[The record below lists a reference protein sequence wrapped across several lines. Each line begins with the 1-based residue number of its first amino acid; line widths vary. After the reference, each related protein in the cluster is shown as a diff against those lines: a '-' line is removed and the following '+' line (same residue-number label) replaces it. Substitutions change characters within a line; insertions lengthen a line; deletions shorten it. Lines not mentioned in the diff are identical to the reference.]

1 MVRNKVSQSE
11 EGSTNKKEV
20 SNPSQEAVCPECGGG
35 TIHDSEHGET
45 RCKQCGLVLT
55 QEAIDHGPE
64 WRSFYVDEK
73 NQKSRVGAPLTPL
86 LHDRGLSTTIGW
98 QNKDAYGKQLSARK
112 RTQMHRLRK
121 WDKRFQTRDA
131 RDRNLK
137 QAFNEIRRMSSA
149 LGLIDPVQETA
160 SVIYRRAVDEG
171 LLPGRSIEAMAT
183 ASLYAAARQH
193 NTPRTLSEC
202 TAVSRVPQLP
212 IQRAYRYLS
221 RQLGL
226 QLQPA
231 DPMQYIR
238 QFASGLNATEE
249 TENLAREILKA
260 GVGANI
266 LSGKKPAGLA
276 AAALYS
282 ASQLSGEEF
291 TQETISNESKVSH
304 VTIRDR
310 YHELL
315 KIYLERN
322 ES

>member
-1 MVRNKVSQSE
+1 MVRNKLSQSE
-11 EGSTNKKEV
+11 EGSTNKEKF
-20 SNPSQEAVCPECGGG
+20 SHPSQETLCPECGGK
-35 TIHDSEHGET
+35 TMHDSEHGET
-45 RCKQCGLVLT
+45 RCQQCGLVLT
-55 QEAIDHGPE
+55 QEAIDRGPE
-64 WRSFYVDEK
+64 WRSFYADEK
-73 NQKSRVGAPLTPL
+73 DRRNRVGAPLSPL

-98 QNKDAYGKQLSARK
+98 QNKDAYGKQLSAEK

-121 WDKRFQTRDA
+121 WDNRFRTKNAQ
-131 RDRNLK
+131 DRNLK

-149 LGLIDPVQETA
+149 LGLIDPVKETTG
-160 SVIYRRAVDEG
+160 VIYRRAVSEG

-202 TAVSRVPQLP
+202 AAVSRVPQLP

-226 QLQPA
+226 QIQPA

-238 QFASGLNATEE
+238 QFASGLDATEE
-249 TENLAREILKA
+249 TENLAREILKT
-260 GVGANI
+260 GKRANI

>member
-1 MVRNKVSQSE
+1 MVRNEISRIKENDSNEQSSPDQSQKV
-11 EGSTNKKEV
+11 T
-20 SNPSQEAVCPECGGG
+20 CPECGGG

-45 RCKQCGLVLT
+45 RCEECGLVLT

-73 NQKSRVGAPLTPL
+73 NEKSRVGDPITPL

-98 QNKDAYGKQLSARK
+98 QDKDAYGKQLPPRK
-112 RTQMHRLRK
+112 RTRIHRLRQ
-121 WDKRFQTRDA
+121 WDKRFRTKDA
-131 RDRNLK
+131 QERNLK

-149 LGLIDPVQETA
+149 LGLVDPVQETA
-160 SVIYRRAVDEG
+160 SVMYRRAVDEN

-202 TAVSRVPQLP
+202 ASVSRVPKLS

-221 RQLGL
+221 RELDL
-226 QLQPA
+226 RIEPT

-238 QFASGLNATEE
+238 QFASVLNTNDE
-249 TENLAREILKA
+249 TENLARDILETGEKE
-260 GVGANI
+260 NI
-266 LSGKKPAGLA
+266 YSGKKPAGLA
-276 AAALYS
+276 AAALYA

-291 TQETISNESKVSH
+291 TQKTVSEASQISH

-315 KIYLERN
+315 EIYLEGDEN
-322 ES
+322 

>member
-11 EGSTNKKEV
+11 EGSTNKKEA
-20 SNPSQEAVCPECGGG
+20 SNPSQETVCPECGGG

-131 RDRNLK
+131 QDRNLK

-221 RQLGL
+221 RQLDL
-226 QLQPA
+226 QIQPA

-238 QFASGLNATEE
+238 QFASGLNVTDE
-249 TENLAREILKA
+249 TEDLARDVLKT
-260 GVGANI
+260 GEGANI

-282 ASQLSGEEF
+282 ASQLSGEEL
-291 TQETISNESKVSH
+291 TQETISNESKISH

-315 KIYLERN
+315 EIYLERDEN
-322 ES
+322 